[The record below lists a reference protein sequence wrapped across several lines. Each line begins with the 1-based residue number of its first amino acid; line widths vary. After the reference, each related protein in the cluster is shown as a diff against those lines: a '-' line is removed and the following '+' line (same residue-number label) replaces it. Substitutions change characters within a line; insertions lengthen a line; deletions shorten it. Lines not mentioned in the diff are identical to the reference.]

1 MFRWAITFFLASFG
15 VLLLGVPTAIIGIW
29 DRSRRA
35 VAWGSN
41 TWGRWVIGASGCRL
55 IIKGSEH
62 TEGGQAKF
70 YVGNHQSALDIPAV
84 LVALEGR
91 VNFLA
96 KRSLFDIPVFGWVL
110 RLNGYVPLSR
120 KNARKD
126 HARLQNMLVGLNR
139 RPVSFCVF
147 PEGTRSKDGQM
158 LPFSRGALKICKRSG
173 LAVVPFSISG
183 SLAAHARGRFFVY
196 PGDIHL
202 TFSKPIPVETVES
215 LDAMQL
221 HEIVV
226 REVAAGL
233 EAHAMVKKDG

>member
-1 MFRWAITFFLASFG
+1 MIRWAITFFLASFG
-15 VLLLGVPTAIIGIW
+15 VLILGVPTAIIGIV

-35 VAWGSN
+35 VAWGSFV
-41 TWGRWVIGASGCRL
+41 WGKWVIGASGCRL
-55 IIKGSEH
+55 VIKGYEN
-62 TEGGQAKF
+62 TNDGQAKF

-84 LVALEGR
+84 LVALDGR

-126 HARLQNMLVGLNR
+126 HVRLQHMLTNLSR

-147 PEGTRSKDGQM
+147 PEGTRSKDGQL
-158 LPFSRGALKICKRSG
+158 LPFRRGALKICKRSG
-173 LAVVPFSISG
+173 LPVVPFSISG
-183 SLAAHARGRFFVY
+183 SLAAHARGRFLVT
-196 PGDIHL
+196 PGDIQL
-202 TFSKPIPVETVES
+202 TFGKPVPAALVES
-215 LDAMQL
+215 MDAGEL
-221 HEIVV
+221 HDVVV

-233 EAHAMVKKDG
+233 EAHASSHNDG